1 MSESDK
7 CCTGKQNSEGTI
19 KGLFGGG
26 WVAAFLK
33 SMVLGGLTDKVSLQG
48 RPEALVSTRVVAA
61 EAVFKPL
68 HLRPLHHNTV

>member
-7 CCTGKQNSEGTI
+7 CYTGKQSSEETI

-33 SMVLGGLTDKVSLQG
+33 SMVHGGLTDKVSLQE
-48 RPEALVSTRVVAA
+48 RPEALMSTRVVAA

-68 HLRPLHHNTV
+68 HLTASAP